1 MEGESLHFL
10 RSVWLWMSPLCS
22 RLAIFYRVP
31 RPGRQKMAASSTA
44 AQNLCIFCGQCGCG
58 CRHSAA
64 VWPFSIGCPALGAK
78 KWQPLQLLRRIS
90 AFLRY
95 SSAPGDRI
103 SASLRYSI
111 SPGGRISAFLRCSSA
126 PGPESLHFYG
136 ALAHLVSAW
145 RGSKTVPGRRE
156 TKKAQ
161 FEQNFNLKMVVS
173 EQPSKK
179 EKILPSKQL

>member
-1 MEGESLHFL
+1 MPENVGIWAEKLPKGIKSGGLEAESLHFL

-22 RLAIFYRVP
+22 RLAIFYMSA
-31 RPGRQKMAASSTA
+31 RPGRQKIAASSTA

-64 VWPFSIGCPALGAK
+64 VWPFSICSPALGDK

-95 SSAPGDRI
+95 SSAPGGRI

-111 SPGGRISAFLRCSSA
+111 SPGSRI
-126 PGPESLHFYG
+126 LHFYG
-136 ALAHLVSAW
+136 TLAHLD
-145 RGSKTVPGRRE
+145 
-156 TKKAQ
+156 
-161 FEQNFNLKMVVS
+161 QNLCISMV
-173 EQPSKK
+173 
-179 EKILPSKQL
+179 L